1 MQGNDKKVPVII
13 KFLKLISLK
22 IQKYFAFPIVNFLS
36 SLDPLPCRILF
47 WLKAIV
53 DPNLTLPCSTSTM
66 QD

>member
-1 MQGNDKKVPVII
+1 MQGTAVII
-13 KFLKLISLK
+13 KFLKLISWK
-22 IQKYFAFPIVNFLS
+22 IQKYFAFPIVNFL

-53 DPNLTLPCSTSTM
+53 DPNPTLGTPTM